1 MSMKPISALVHD
13 RSGNVMM
20 FFAFSLT
27 ILLGVSGLAVD
38 AGTFFLQKRTLQ
50 GIADAA
56 ALSAANTIGSPRDG
70 ASAAIGANG
79 GGDVTIDIIET
90 GTYVAD
96 PALAADARFDPEGAT
111 EDAVRVRLS
120 RSVPMFFGRF
130 LTGKPTAIIT
140 AQATAARIDLAA
152 FSLGSRLASVEG
164 GLPNALLSGL
174 AGTELSLSVMDYNA
188 LVSGQVDV
196 LRFAEA
202 LRTTASLD
210 VASFGEVLASDVTLP
225 QIAEAL
231 AAATTDPIAAAVLD
245 RIAPRLPADRL
256 AVSRAIDLG
265 PLSSEVRADPAH
277 AIQVDAY
284 AILQAV
290 LEVGGR
296 NRYVESTVNLVLPG
310 IASSKLML
318 AIGDRA
324 QNSPWLAVGAAG
336 DVTLRTAQTRL
347 YLDST
352 VSALGLGTVRL
363 PVFIELA
370 QATATLTDVSCAGGR
385 AQSSVSLAVTPA
397 VGEVAIADFD
407 PGAFADFQSAP
418 VLRPATIIRM
428 PLATVTAG
436 ADITLG
442 GVSPQAVTFSS
453 ADISNRRIKSVATND
468 LVHGVAT
475 SLIQRLTVNVAGLG
489 GLGLPIG
496 GSAAIGTALGSVA
509 TPLDSL
515 INQVTALVGVRVGQ
529 ADVRVNGVRCGTP
542 RLVG

>member
-1 MSMKPISALVHD
+1 MRPIHALLHD

-20 FFAFSLT
+20 VFAFSLT
-27 ILLGVSGLAVD
+27 MLMGVSGLAVD
-38 AGTFFLQKRTLQ
+38 AGTFFLQKRKLQ

-56 ALSAANTIGSPRDG
+56 ALSAANMIAAPRDA
-70 ASAAIGANG
+70 ASAAISANG
-79 GGDVTIDIIET
+79 GGDVTIDAVDA
-90 GTYVAD
+90 GAYRAD
-96 PALAADARFDPEGAT
+96 PALSADARFDPDGT
-111 EDAVRVRLS
+111 TTDAVRVRLS
-120 RSVPMFFGRF
+120 RRVPMFFGRF
-130 LTGKPTAIIT
+130 LTGNATATVT
-140 AQATAARIDLAA
+140 AQSTAARIDLAA

-164 GLPNALLSGL
+164 GLANALLSGL

-188 LVSGQVDV
+188 LVSGQVDI

-202 LRTTASLD
+202 LRTTANLD

-231 AAATTDPIAAAVLD
+231 AAAASDPQAAATLR
-245 RIAPRLPADRL
+245 RIAGRLSANRL
-256 AVSRAIDLG
+256 AASRVVDLG
-265 PLSSEVRADPAH
+265 PLSTEVRADPAQ
-277 AIQVDAY
+277 AIQVDAF

-296 NRYVESTVNLVLPG
+296 NRYVESTVNLGVPG

-318 AIGDRA
+318 AIGDRM
-324 QNSPWLAVGAAG
+324 QHSPWLAVGAAG
-336 DVTLRTAQTRL
+336 EVTLRTAQTRF

-385 AQSSVSLAVTPA
+385 AQSSVSVAVTPA

-407 PGAFADFQSAP
+407 PGAFADFQTPP
-418 VLRPATIIRM
+418 VLRPATIIRA
-428 PLATVTAG
+428 PLVTVTAG
-436 ADITLG
+436 ADVTLG
-442 GVSPQAVTFSS
+442 GVSAQEVTFSS
-453 ADISNRRIKSVATND
+453 TDISNRRIKSVATND
-468 LVHGVAT
+468 LVQGVAT

-489 GLGLPIG
+489 GVGLPLG
-496 GSAAIGTALGSVA
+496 GTGAIATALGTTA
-509 TPLDSL
+509 APLDAL
-515 INQVTALVGVRVGQ
+515 INQVTSLVGVRVGQ